1 MEKRSL
7 SEPKPF
13 VLPAFEEPKAFS
25 GEDLRELAW
34 KEGFEQGYAEGLRR
48 AKGEVEEVLSRLR
61 EVLSELEGIRERVL
75 SRCEKDLLGLSL
87 EIAKKVIRRELEVDK
102 SGLLELVR
110 ESIRKVT
117 EADLIKVHLS
127 PEDFEFIRTHKGEL
141 LKEFN
146 GTAKLLLYPDPKV
159 EPGGCF
165 VETDFAEVDARLSTQ
180 LEEILKALR
189 DEV

>member
-1 MEKRSL
+1 MEKRS
-7 SEPKPF
+7 SSDPKPF
-13 VLPAFEEPKAFS
+13 VLPAFEEPKVLS
-25 GEDLRELAW
+25 GEDLKELAW
-34 KEGFEQGYAEGLRR
+34 KEGFEEGYAEGLRK
-48 AKGEVEEVLSRLR
+48 AKEDVEKVLSRLR
-61 EVLSELEGIRERVL
+61 KVLSDLEGIRQRILAQCER
-75 SRCEKDLLGLSL
+75 DLLELSL
-87 EIAKKVIRRELEVDK
+87 EIAKKVIRRELEIDK

-127 PEDFEFIRTHKGEL
+127 PEDFEYIRTHKADVL
-141 LKEFN
+141 REFN

-180 LEEILKALR
+180 LEEIFKALR
-189 DEV
+189 DEA